1 MSTTNGEAQLVLDF
15 APAEAVAAGTEREVV
30 WQRVRLPEV
39 VEINPPRPAKDDHA
53 SDMPVSFVPMAA
65 VSEETGRIEEAED
78 RPFGEVRSSYTAF
91 AEGDLIWAKIT
102 PCMENG
108 KAAVARG
115 LTNGLGFGSTE
126 FHVLRPGPDVLAEYL
141 FYFVRQESIRK
152 EAEANMTGSVGQ
164 RRVPTEFLEEME
176 IPLPPVEEQVRIV
189 ARLEALVGRI
199 RRTQARLEGVPTH
212 AQRLREAVLAAAC
225 SGRLT
230 EDWRAAHTPEESP
243 AAFVERLVEERRRRW
258 ADDLRRKGRD
268 PERAKYPVPLDANPD
283 FAEALEEDLP
293 EGWALVSLDELA
305 FHVTSGSR
313 GWAKY
318 YADDGPFFI
327 RAQNINTDALDISDA
342 AYVRPPADSAEAER
356 TRVELGDL
364 LITIT
369 GANVTKAAY
378 VDRDLDE
385 AYINQHVAL
394 VRPVNLEM
402 HRYLHLWTISPQH
415 GRRQLQEAA
424 YGAGKPG
431 LNLTNV
437 KELAV
442 ALPPME
448 EQREIVRRA
457 ERLLALA
464 GAVEHRART
473 ARAQTERL
481 AQGVLD
487 RAFSGNLLG
496 IETAS

>member
-1 MSTTNGEAQLVLDF
+1 MSTTNGEAQLTLDF
-15 APAEAVAAGTEREVV
+15 ALANRGDGVVTGGEALPPGWRYVTLGEVV
-30 WQRVRLPEV
+30 QPSKEK
-39 VEINPPRPAKDDHA
+39 VEPDERPGDRYLSLEHIESETNRIIDCGSA
-53 SDMPVSFVPMAA
+53 SDVSSTKSVFRA
-65 VSEETGRIEEAED
+65 
-78 RPFGEVRSSYTAF
+78 
-91 AEGDLIWAKIT
+91 GDVLY
-102 PCMENG
+102 G
-108 KAAVARG
+108 K
-115 LTNGLGFGSTE
+115 
-126 FHVLRPGPDVLAEYL
+126 LRPYLNKVAVPDFGGICSTDILVLPPGEEVNAQWLMHFLSRPEIVSYANHHSKGVNLPRISFSKLAE
-141 FYFVRQESIRK
+141 
-152 EAEANMTGSVGQ
+152 
-164 RRVPTEFLEEME
+164 LEVL
-176 IPLPPVEEQVRIV
+176 LPPVEEQARIV
-189 ARLEALVGRI
+189 ARLEALLGRI

-230 EDWRAAHTPEESP
+230 EDWRAAHPLEEPP
-243 AAFVERLVEERRRRW
+243 AAFVERLSEERRRRW
-258 ADDLRRKGRD
+258 AEDIRRKGRD
-268 PERAKYPVPLDANPD
+268 PERAKYPVPLDPNPD

-293 EGWALVSLDELA
+293 EGWALVSIDELA

-442 ALPPME
+442 ALPPLE

-464 GAVEHRART
+464 GVVEHRART